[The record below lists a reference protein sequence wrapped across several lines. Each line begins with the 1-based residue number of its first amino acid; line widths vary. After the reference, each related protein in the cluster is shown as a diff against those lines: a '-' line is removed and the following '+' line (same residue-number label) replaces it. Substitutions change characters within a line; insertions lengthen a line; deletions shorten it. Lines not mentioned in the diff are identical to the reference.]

1 MGGGGNRMPSTA
13 ERLGFG
19 SNERVAVVHTD
30 DIGMCEAQ
38 SAGGF
43 EALEN
48 GPATCGSVMVPCPG
62 FPAAAERARAQP
74 ELDLGVHL
82 TLTAEWPG
90 LRWGPVLGAEAVP
103 SLVDADGFFPRTAA
117 EVVQRACP
125 EEAETELRAQVARA
139 LDAGIDVTHLD
150 AHMGVAFFPPFVA
163 SYGRLMRE
171 HHVPGFLVRP
181 DAAALAQLG
190 AEASEIYEEVI
201 GGLEGD
207 GWPLLDAFDADS
219 LGFAPGTGAEHNRT
233 RLERLTAGVT
243 YLICHPARG
252 GPELE
257 AIVNDGHAREFER
270 KFYGGEPGHRALAEH
285 GIRTIG
291 MRALRDL
298 VRSSH

>member
-1 MGGGGNRMPSTA
+1 MGSTA
-13 ERLGFG
+13 ERLGFERD
-19 SNERVAVVHTD
+19 ERVAVVHVD

-38 SAGGF
+38 SDGGF

-62 FPAAAERARAQP
+62 FAAAAERARAQP

-82 TLTAEWPG
+82 TLTAEWPEF
-90 LRWGPVLGAEAVP
+90 RWGPVLGAEAVP
-103 SLVDADGFFPRTAA
+103 SLVDAEGFFPRSAA
-117 EVVQRACP
+117 EVVQRARP
-125 EEAETELRAQVARA
+125 EEAEAELRAQVARA

-150 AHMGVAFFPPFVA
+150 AHMGTAFFPPFVA

-171 HHVPGFLVRP
+171 HRVPSFLVRP
-181 DAAALAQLG
+181 APAALAHLG

-233 RLERLTAGVT
+233 RLEKLTVGVT

-252 GPELE
+252 GAELD

-270 KFYGGEPGHRALAEH
+270 TYYGGAPGHRALAEH

-291 MRALRDL
+291 MRSLRDL
-298 VRSSH
+298 IRIAH